1 MSFGST
7 KNADANLIAKRISSH
22 SSMNE
27 DKKTIL
33 KKHFKRVKKF
43 KNKISRH
50 IFNHLRM
57 LLDRESKK
65 ILLTHFKDFKHNQLY
80 SWEIQKIFQQ
90 TVDFYSNSID
100 TLIKNQSFKIQ
111 DNGIQ
116 TVIKDE
122 TSKLVKNNNSISF
135 EYYKKNLTLKN
146 GKTIKNGDVKSMRI
160 EFTSNTPFIR
170 VLNFLL
176 YCDDSMLDSAL
187 KSFPVVKEEVQATP
201 LYQAKIKKIE
211 AFNKEIQQVRQSKY
225 WPRLK
230 QLVLNKKDRI
240 VRKVQLIEYSTGSYM
255 KIPRIGKTQISYVY
269 KNDELRHKYW
279 YCFKLGKDSINIPLA
294 YNSAYHKKFK
304 NISLDTIHYVKLS
317 ENGRVNIG
325 LTYDDQHEY
334 FKPLAKNSV
343 IHKQKLCGIDL
354 NVASNFCTI
363 AYHDREEMI
372 DYDRTYVEQVVNKLL
387 EFNKRGY
394 NNLNALQTAELGKLL
409 RGVEFYFKKLISE
422 IITQF
427 INNGIEDIVLEDLD
441 LSQCVA
447 SHIIDKGL
455 NIKYSKM
462 IRLLRLSSI
471 KTWFKEQANHRGI
484 RVHVTTPSY
493 TSKTCSNCKCVEHTS
508 RNGRNFECLV
518 CGFIGDA
525 DKNASRNIYDRIW
538 TKVSRDSLHVLEKG
552 QYVARAFKRQAVKG
566 LLTEWYDGGTLIM
579 NVSDQQLAI
588 I

>member
-1 MSFGST
+1 MAFGST
-7 KNADANLIAKRISSH
+7 KNSDANLITKRISSH

-27 DKKTIL
+27 DKKSVL
-33 KKHFKRVKKF
+33 KNHFKRVKKF
-43 KNKISRH
+43 KNKISKH
-50 IFNHLRM
+50 IFNNRSM
-57 LLDRESKK
+57 LLSQSSTKV
-65 ILLTHFKDFKHNQLY
+65 LLTHFKNFKHDELY

-90 TVDFYSNSID
+90 TVDFYSSSID
-100 TLIKNQSFKIQ
+100 KLIKNKSFKIQ
-111 DNGIQ
+111 DNGIK
-116 TVIKDE
+116 TVTNDEIKDE
-122 TSKLVKNNNSISF
+122 ISKLVKDNKSISF

-146 GKTIKNGDVKSMRI
+146 GNIIKKGHVKSMKI

-176 YCDDSMLDSAL
+176 YCDEAMIDSAL
-187 KSFPVVKEEVQATP
+187 KSFPVAKEGVESTP
-201 LYQAKIKKIE
+201 LHQAKIKKIE
-211 AFNKEIQQVRQSKY
+211 AFNKEIHQVRHSKY

-230 QLVLNKKDRI
+230 QLIINKKNRVLNK
-240 VRKVQLIEYSTGSYM
+240 VRPVEYSTGSYM
-255 KIPRIGKTQISYVY
+255 KIPKIGKTPISYVY

-279 YCFKLGKDSINIPLA
+279 YCFKLGKNSINIPLA

-325 LTYDDQHEY
+325 LTYDDKTKY
-334 FKPLAKNSV
+334 FEPLVKNSV
-343 IHKQKLCGIDL
+343 IHKEKLCGIDL

-372 DYDRTYVEQVVNKLL
+372 DYDRTYVEQVVSKLL
-387 EFNKRGY
+387 EFNKGGY
-394 NNLNALQTAELGKLL
+394 KNLNALQTAELGKLL

-422 IITQF
+422 ILTQF
-427 INNGIEDIVLEDLD
+427 EKNGIEDIVLEDLD
-441 LSQCVA
+441 LSQCAA
-447 SHIIDKGL
+447 SHILDKGL

-552 QYVARAFKRQAVKG
+552 QYVVRALKRQAVKG
-566 LLTEWYDGGTLIM
+566 LLTEWYENGGPLIM
-579 NVSDQQLAI
+579 NVSDQ
-588 I
+588 

>member
-7 KNADANLIAKRISSH
+7 KNADANLISKRISSH

-27 DKKTIL
+27 DKKMIL

-43 KNKISRH
+43 KNKISQH

-57 LLDRESKK
+57 LLDQESKK
-65 ILLTHFKDFKHNQLY
+65 TLLTHFKNFKHNQLY

-100 TLIKNQSFKIQ
+100 KLIKNQSFKIQ
-111 DNGIQ
+111 DNGIK

-122 TSKLVKNNNSISF
+122 TSQLVKNNNSISF
-135 EYYKKNLTLKN
+135 EYYKNNLTLKN
-146 GKTIKNGDVKSMRI
+146 GKIIKNGDVKSMKI

-187 KSFPVVKEEVQATP
+187 KSFPVVKEEVQAIP

-240 VRKVQLIEYSTGSYM
+240 VQKVKLIEYSTGSYM

-394 NNLNALQTAELGKLL
+394 HNLNAVQTAELGKLL

-447 SHIIDKGL
+447 SHIVDKGL

-518 CGFIGDA
+518 CGFICDA